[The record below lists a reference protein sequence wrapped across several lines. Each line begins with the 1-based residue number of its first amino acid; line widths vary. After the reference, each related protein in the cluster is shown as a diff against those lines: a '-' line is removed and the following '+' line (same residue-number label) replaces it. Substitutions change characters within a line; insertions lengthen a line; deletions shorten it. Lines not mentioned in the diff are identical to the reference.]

1 VPVDGYALHRAM
13 FHLWHGTV
21 TDTLRYLCFAGVVL
35 SELRAAALADRL
47 ELDVMTVGVCL
58 ACLSFAA
65 VPLEAG
71 DERTARRE
79 ARRLAPDLWAEGLE
93 LPTLLA
99 LERAKRDGVRDARE
113 AIEDVRMNRAES
125 ATVRAIVWQLAV
137 DLAEDLRQR
146 RLHHSGEVT

>member
-1 VPVDGYALHRAM
+1 M
-13 FHLWHGTV
+13 
-21 TDTLRYLCFAGVVL
+21 L
-35 SELRAAALADRL
+35 SDLRAAALADRL

-65 VPLEAG
+65 FPLEAG

-79 ARRLAPDLWAEGLE
+79 ARRLTPDLWAEGLE

-113 AIEDVRMNRAES
+113 AIEDVRVNGPHS
-125 ATVRAIVWQLAV
+125 ATVRAIVWRLAV
-137 DLAEDLRQR
+137 DLADDVRQR
-146 RLHHSGEVT
+146 RLHHSDELT